1 MFKEKIQAAIED
13 IQNGKF
19 VIVTDDVDRENEGDL
34 IMASEMITPEAVNFM
49 AKYARG
55 LICVSIN
62 KEDAK
67 RLQLDLMEQK
77 NTSLHETNFTV
88 SIDAVNDTTTGI
100 SAQDRSKTIRLMVDE
115 NSKPEDFARPGHI
128 FPILAKDGGILRRS
142 GHTEASLELAEL
154 AGFKSSGV
162 LCEIMAE
169 DGTMLRGKNLQNFA
183 DEHDL
188 KLISIAELISYV
200 RIKKSLIEKI
210 ETTKLPT
217 DYGDFTLHLYQDK
230 FESKQHIALTHG
242 KIDKKK
248 PTLIR
253 VHSECVTGD
262 IFSSKRCD
270 CGAQLDHAMKKIVEA
285 GSGIIIYL
293 KQEGRGIGLKHKIQ
307 AYKLQDEGLDTVEAN
322 EALGFK
328 EDLREYGT
336 GAQILRDLGVTKI
349 NLLTNNPRK
358 IAGIEGYGIKIE
370 KSLPIEIKPGE
381 YNLRYLRTKKKKL
394 AHKLTLVE

>member
-1 MFKEKIQAAIED
+1 MFKQKIQEAIED

-55 LICVSIN
+55 LICVSVN
-62 KEDAK
+62 NDDAN
-67 RLQLDLMEQK
+67 RLQLGLMEQK

-88 SIDAVNDTTTGI
+88 SIDAVKNTTTGI
-100 SAQDRSKTIRLMVDE
+100 SAHDRSKTIRLMVDE
-115 NSKPEDFARPGHI
+115 RSTPEDFARPGHI
-128 FPILAKDGGILRRS
+128 FPILAKEGGVLRRS

-154 AGFKSSGV
+154 AGFKPSGV

-169 DGTMLRGKNLQNFA
+169 DGTMLRGENLIRFA
-183 DEHDL
+183 EKHSL
-188 KLISIAELISYV
+188 KLISITELISFV
-200 RIKKSLIEKI
+200 RVKKTLIKKI

-217 DYGDFTLHLYQDK
+217 TYGDFLLHLYQDK
-230 FESKQHIALTHG
+230 FENKQHIALTHG
-242 KIDKKK
+242 NIQNKQ
-248 PTLIR
+248 PTLVR

-262 IFSSKRCD
+262 IFSSIRCD
-270 CGAQLDHAMKKIVEA
+270 CGSQLDYAMKKIVEV

-322 EALGFK
+322 EKLGFPP
-328 EDLREYGT
+328 DMRDYGT
-336 GAQILRDLGVTKI
+336 GAQILKDLGITKLNI
-349 NLLTNNPRK
+349 MTNNPK
-358 IAGIEGYGIKIE
+358 KLVGLEGHGLEIAERIKIKMPTAPENE
-370 KSLPIEIKPGE
+370 K
-381 YNLRYLRTKKKKL
+381 YLSTKAKKL
-394 AHKLTLVE
+394 GHLFD

>member
-1 MFKEKIQAAIED
+1 MFKQKIQAAIED

-55 LICVSIN
+55 LICVSVN
-62 KEDAK
+62 NDDAN
-67 RLQLDLMEQK
+67 RLQLGLMEQK

-88 SIDAVNDTTTGI
+88 SIDAVKNTTTGI
-100 SAQDRSKTIRLMVDE
+100 SAHDRSKTIRLMVDE
-115 NSKPEDFARPGHI
+115 RSTPEDFARPGHI
-128 FPILAKDGGILRRS
+128 FPILAKEGGVLRRS

-154 AGFKSSGV
+154 AGFKPSGV

-169 DGTMLRGKNLQNFA
+169 DGTMLRGENLTSFA
-183 DEHDL
+183 EKHSL
-188 KLISIAELISYV
+188 KLISITELISFV
-200 RIKKSLIEKI
+200 RVKKTLIKKI

-217 DYGDFTLHLYQDK
+217 TYGDFLLHLYQDK
-230 FESKQHIALTHG
+230 FENKQHIALTHG
-242 KIDKKK
+242 NIQNKQ
-248 PTLIR
+248 PTLVR

-262 IFSSKRCD
+262 IFSSIRCD
-270 CGAQLDHAMKKIVEA
+270 CGSQLDYAMKKIVEV

-322 EALGFK
+322 EKLGFPP
-328 EDLREYGT
+328 DMRDYGT
-336 GAQILRDLGVTKI
+336 GAQILKDLGITKLNI
-349 NLLTNNPRK
+349 MTNNPK
-358 IAGIEGYGIKIE
+358 KLVGLEGHGLEIAERIKIKMPTAPENE
-370 KSLPIEIKPGE
+370 K
-381 YNLRYLRTKKKKL
+381 YLSTKEKKL
-394 AHKLTLVE
+394 GHLFD

>member
-1 MFKEKIQAAIED
+1 MFKQKIQAAIED

-55 LICVSIN
+55 LICVSVN
-62 KEDAK
+62 NDDAN
-67 RLQLDLMEQK
+67 RLQLGLMEQK

-88 SIDAVNDTTTGI
+88 SIDAVKNTTTGI
-100 SAQDRSKTIRLMVDE
+100 SAHDRSKTIRLMVDE
-115 NSKPEDFARPGHI
+115 RSTPEDFARPGHI
-128 FPILAKDGGILRRS
+128 FPILAKEGGVLRRS

-154 AGFKSSGV
+154 AGFKPSGV

-169 DGTMLRGKNLQNFA
+169 DGTMLRGENLTSFA
-183 DEHDL
+183 KKHSL
-188 KLISIAELISYV
+188 KLISITELISFV
-200 RIKKSLIEKI
+200 RVKKTLIKKI

-217 DYGDFTLHLYQDK
+217 TYGDFLLHLYQDK
-230 FESKQHIALTHG
+230 FENKQHIALTHG
-242 KIDKKK
+242 NIQNEQ
-248 PTLIR
+248 PTLVR

-262 IFSSKRCD
+262 IFSSIRCD
-270 CGAQLDHAMKKIVEA
+270 CGSQLNYAMKKIVEV

-322 EALGFK
+322 EKLGFPP
-328 EDLREYGT
+328 DMRDYGT
-336 GAQILRDLGVTKI
+336 GAQILKDLGITKLNI
-349 NLLTNNPRK
+349 MTNNPK
-358 IAGIEGYGIKIE
+358 KLVGLEGHGLEIAERIKIKMPTAPENE
-370 KSLPIEIKPGE
+370 K
-381 YNLRYLRTKKKKL
+381 YLSTKAKKL
-394 AHKLTLVE
+394 GHLFD

>member
-1 MFKEKIQAAIED
+1 MFKQKIQAAIED

-55 LICVSIN
+55 LICVSVN
-62 KEDAK
+62 NDDAN
-67 RLQLDLMEQK
+67 RLQLGLMEQK

-88 SIDAVNDTTTGI
+88 SIDAVKNTTTGI
-100 SAQDRSKTIRLMVDE
+100 SAHDRSKTIRLMVDE
-115 NSKPEDFARPGHI
+115 RSTPEDFARPGHI
-128 FPILAKDGGILRRS
+128 FPILAKEGGVLRRS

-154 AGFKSSGV
+154 AGFKPSGV

-169 DGTMLRGKNLQNFA
+169 DGTMLRGENLTSFA
-183 DEHDL
+183 EKHSL
-188 KLISIAELISYV
+188 KLISITELISFV
-200 RIKKSLIEKI
+200 RVKKTLIKKI

-217 DYGDFTLHLYQDK
+217 TYGEFLLHLYQDK
-230 FESKQHIALTHG
+230 FENKQHIALTHG
-242 KIDKKK
+242 NIQNEQ
-248 PTLIR
+248 PTLVR

-262 IFSSKRCD
+262 IFSSIRCD
-270 CGAQLDHAMKKIVEA
+270 CGSQLDYAMKKIVEV

-322 EALGFK
+322 EKLGFPP
-328 EDLREYGT
+328 DMRDYGT
-336 GAQILRDLGVTKI
+336 GAQILKDLGITKLNI
-349 NLLTNNPRK
+349 MTNNPK
-358 IAGIEGYGIKIE
+358 KLIGLEGHGLEIAERIKIKMPTAPENE
-370 KSLPIEIKPGE
+370 K
-381 YNLRYLRTKKKKL
+381 YLSTKAKKL
-394 AHKLTLVE
+394 GHLFD

>member
-19 VIVTDDVDRENEGDL
+19 VIVTDDADRENEGDL

-55 LICVSIN
+55 LICVSVN
-62 KEDAK
+62 KDDAD

-77 NTSLHETNFTV
+77 NTSLHETNFTI
-88 SIDAVNDTTTGI
+88 SIDAIKDTTTGI

-115 NSKPEDFARPGHI
+115 HSTPEDFARPGHI
-128 FPILAKDGGILRRS
+128 FPILAKEGGVLRRS

-154 AGFKSSGV
+154 AGFKPSGV

-169 DGTMLRGKNLQNFA
+169 DGTMLRAKDLVSFA
-183 DEHDL
+183 EKHDL
-188 KLISIAELISYV
+188 KLISITDLISYV
-200 RIKKSLIEKI
+200 RVKKSLIEKI

-217 DYGDFTLHLYQDK
+217 DYGNFMLHLYQDK
-230 FESKQHIALTHG
+230 FENKQHIALTYG
-242 KIDKKK
+242 KIQNTE
-248 PTLIR
+248 PTLVR
-253 VHSECVTGD
+253 VHSECITGD

-270 CGAQLDHAMKKIVEA
+270 CGSQLDYAMKKIVEH

-307 AYKLQDEGLDTVEAN
+307 AYKLQDEGFDTVEAN
-322 EALGFK
+322 EKLGFPP
-328 EDLREYGT
+328 DMRDYGT
-336 GAQILRDLGVTKI
+336 GAQILKDLGVTKL
-349 NLLTNNPRK
+349 NVMTNNPKKLVGLEGHGLK
-358 IAGIEGYGIKIE
+358 ISKRIKINMPTEPENE
-370 KSLPIEIKPGE
+370 K
-381 YNLRYLRTKKKKL
+381 YLSTKAKKL
-394 AHKLTLVE
+394 GHMFD

>member
-1 MFKEKIQAAIED
+1 MFREKIQAAIED

-19 VIVTDDVDRENEGDL
+19 VIVTDDADRENEGDL

-62 KEDAK
+62 KKDAK

-88 SIDAVNDTTTGI
+88 SIDAVKDTTTGI

-169 DGTMLRGKNLQNFA
+169 DGTMLRGKDLQNFA

-242 KIDKKK
+242 KIDKKN

-322 EALGFK
+322 EKLGFPP
-328 EDLREYGT
+328 DMRDYGT
-336 GAQILRDLGVTKI
+336 GAQILKDLGVTKL
-349 NLLTNNPRK
+349 NVMTNNPK
-358 IAGIEGYGIKIE
+358 KLVGLEGHGLEICERIKIKMPTE
-370 KSLPIEIKPGE
+370 PENE
-381 YNLRYLRTKKKKL
+381 RYLSTKEKKL
-394 AHKLTLVE
+394 GHIFD

>member
-1 MFKEKIQAAIED
+1 MFREKIKAAIED

-19 VIVTDDVDRENEGDL
+19 VIVTDDADRENEGDL

-88 SIDAVNDTTTGI
+88 SIDAVKDTTTGI

-169 DGTMLRGKNLQNFA
+169 DGTMLRGKDLQNFA

-230 FESKQHIALTHG
+230 FES
-242 KIDKKK
+242 
-248 PTLIR
+248 
-253 VHSECVTGD
+253 
-262 IFSSKRCD
+262 
-270 CGAQLDHAMKKIVEA
+270 
-285 GSGIIIYL
+285 
-293 KQEGRGIGLKHKIQ
+293 
-307 AYKLQDEGLDTVEAN
+307 
-322 EALGFK
+322 
-328 EDLREYGT
+328 
-336 GAQILRDLGVTKI
+336 
-349 NLLTNNPRK
+349 
-358 IAGIEGYGIKIE
+358 
-370 KSLPIEIKPGE
+370 
-381 YNLRYLRTKKKKL
+381 
-394 AHKLTLVE
+394 

>member
-1 MFKEKIQAAIED
+1 MYKEKIESAIED

-19 VIVTDDVDRENEGDL
+19 VIVTDDADRENEGDL

-55 LICVSIN
+55 LICVSVN
-62 KEDAK
+62 KDDAS

-77 NTSLHETNFTV
+77 NTSLHETNFTI
-88 SIDAVNDTTTGI
+88 SIDAVKDTTTGI

-115 NSKPEDFARPGHI
+115 HSKPEDFARPGHI
-128 FPILAKDGGILRRS
+128 FPILAKEGGVLRRS

-154 AGFKSSGV
+154 AGFKPSGV

-169 DGTMLRGKNLQNFA
+169 DGTMLRGKDLFKFAIEHNF
-183 DEHDL
+183 

-200 RIKKSLIEKI
+200 RVKKSLIEKI

-217 DYGDFTLHLYQDK
+217 DYGDFMLHLYQDK
-230 FESKQHIALTHG
+230 FENKQHIALTHG
-242 KIDKKK
+242 KVQNNE
-248 PTLIR
+248 PTLVR

-270 CGAQLDHAMKKIVEA
+270 CGAQLDYAMKKVVEA
-285 GSGIIIYL
+285 GCGIIIYL
-293 KQEGRGIGLKHKIQ
+293 KQEGRGIGLKHKIK

-322 EALGFK
+322 EKLGFPP
-328 EDLREYGT
+328 DMRDYGT
-336 GAQILRDLGVTKI
+336 GAQILKDLGVTKL
-349 NLLTNNPRK
+349 NVMTNNPK
-358 IAGIEGYGIKIE
+358 KLVGLEGHGLEISERIKIKMPTEPENE
-370 KSLPIEIKPGE
+370 K
-381 YNLRYLRTKKKKL
+381 YLSTKAKKL
-394 AHKLTLVE
+394 GHIFD

>member
-1 MFKEKIQAAIED
+1 MFREKIKAAIED

-19 VIVTDDVDRENEGDL
+19 VIVTDDADRENEGDL

-88 SIDAVNDTTTGI
+88 SIDAVKDTTTGI

-169 DGTMLRGKNLQNFA
+169 DGTMLRGKDLQNFA

-322 EALGFK
+322 EKLGFPP
-328 EDLREYGT
+328 DMRDYGT
-336 GAQILRDLGVTKI
+336 GAQILKDLGVTKL
-349 NLLTNNPRK
+349 NVMTNNPK
-358 IAGIEGYGIKIE
+358 KLVGLEGHSLEICERIKIKMPTE
-370 KSLPIEIKPGE
+370 PENE
-381 YNLRYLRTKKKKL
+381 RYLSTKEKKL
-394 AHKLTLVE
+394 GHIFD

>member
-1 MFKEKIQAAIED
+1 MFKQKIQAAIED

-55 LICVSIN
+55 LICVSVN
-62 KEDAK
+62 NDDAN
-67 RLQLDLMEQK
+67 RLQLGLMEQK

-88 SIDAVNDTTTGI
+88 SIDAVKNTTTGI
-100 SAQDRSKTIRLMVDE
+100 SAHDRSKTIRLMVDE
-115 NSKPEDFARPGHI
+115 RSTPEDFARPGHI
-128 FPILAKDGGILRRS
+128 FPILAKEGGVLRRS

-154 AGFKSSGV
+154 AGFKPSGV

-169 DGTMLRGKNLQNFA
+169 DGTMLRGENLIRFA
-183 DEHDL
+183 EKHSL
-188 KLISIAELISYV
+188 KLISITELISFV
-200 RIKKSLIEKI
+200 RVKKTLIKKI

-217 DYGDFTLHLYQDK
+217 TYGDFLLHLYQDK
-230 FESKQHIALTHG
+230 FENKQHIALTHG
-242 KIDKKK
+242 NIQNKQ
-248 PTLIR
+248 PTLVR

-262 IFSSKRCD
+262 IFSSIRCD
-270 CGAQLDHAMKKIVEA
+270 CGSQLDYAMKKIVEV

-322 EALGFK
+322 EKLGFPP
-328 EDLREYGT
+328 DMRDYGT
-336 GAQILRDLGVTKI
+336 GAQILKDLGITKLNI
-349 NLLTNNPRK
+349 MTNNPK
-358 IAGIEGYGIKIE
+358 KLVGLEGHGLEIAERIKIKMPTAPENE
-370 KSLPIEIKPGE
+370 K
-381 YNLRYLRTKKKKL
+381 YLSTKAKKL
-394 AHKLTLVE
+394 GHLFD

>member
-1 MFKEKIQAAIED
+1 MFREKIQAAIED

-19 VIVTDDVDRENEGDL
+19 VIVTDDADRENEGDL

-88 SIDAVNDTTTGI
+88 SIDAVKDTTTGI

-169 DGTMLRGKNLQNFA
+169 DGTMLRGKDLQNFA

-242 KIDKKK
+242 MIDKKK

-270 CGAQLDHAMKKIVEA
+270 CGAQLDHAMKKIVEV

-322 EALGFK
+322 EKLGFPP
-328 EDLREYGT
+328 DMRDYGT
-336 GAQILRDLGVTKI
+336 GAQILKDLGVTKL
-349 NLLTNNPRK
+349 NVMTNNP
-358 IAGIEGYGIKIE
+358 
-370 KSLPIEIKPGE
+370 
-381 YNLRYLRTKKKKL
+381 KKL
-394 AHKLTLVE
+394 VGLEGHGLETVSYTHLTLPTR

>member
-1 MFKEKIQAAIED
+1 MYKEKIQAAIED

-55 LICVSIN
+55 LICVSVN
-62 KEDAK
+62 KDDAN

-77 NTSLHETNFTV
+77 NTSLHETNFTI
-88 SIDAVNDTTTGI
+88 SIDAVKDTTTGI

-115 NSKPEDFARPGHI
+115 HSKPADFARPGHI
-128 FPILAKDGGILRRS
+128 FPILAKEGGVLRRS

-154 AGFKSSGV
+154 AGFKPSGV

-169 DGTMLRGKNLQNFA
+169 DGTMLRGKDLFSFA
-183 DEHDL
+183 DKHNL
-188 KLISIAELISYV
+188 KLISITELISYV
-200 RIKKSLIEKI
+200 RVKKSLIDKI

-217 DYGDFTLHLYQDK
+217 DYGDFVLHLYQDK
-230 FESKQHIALTHG
+230 FENKQHIALTHG
-242 KIDKKK
+242 KVQNNE
-248 PTLIR
+248 PTLVR

-270 CGAQLDHAMKKIVEA
+270 CGAQLDYAMKKIVEV
-285 GSGIIIYL
+285 GCGIIIYL
-293 KQEGRGIGLKHKIQ
+293 KQEGRGIGLKHKIK

-322 EALGFK
+322 EKLGFPP
-328 EDLREYGT
+328 DMRDYGT
-336 GAQILRDLGVTKI
+336 GAQILKDLGVTKL
-349 NLLTNNPRK
+349 NVMTNNPK
-358 IAGIEGYGIKIE
+358 KLVGLEGHGLEISERIKIKMPTEPENE
-370 KSLPIEIKPGE
+370 K
-381 YNLRYLRTKKKKL
+381 YLSTKAKKL
-394 AHKLTLVE
+394 GHIFD

>member
-1 MFKEKIQAAIED
+1 MFKQKIQAAIED

-55 LICVSIN
+55 LICVSVN
-62 KEDAK
+62 NDDAN
-67 RLQLDLMEQK
+67 RLQLGLMEQK

-88 SIDAVNDTTTGI
+88 SIDAVKNTTTGI
-100 SAQDRSKTIRLMVDE
+100 SAHDRSKTIRLMVDE
-115 NSKPEDFARPGHI
+115 RSTPEDFARPGHI
-128 FPILAKDGGILRRS
+128 FPILAKEGGVLRRS

-154 AGFKSSGV
+154 AGFKPSGV

-169 DGTMLRGKNLQNFA
+169 DGTMLRGENLTSFA
-183 DEHDL
+183 EKHSL
-188 KLISIAELISYV
+188 KLISITELISFV
-200 RIKKSLIEKI
+200 RVKKTLIKKI

-217 DYGDFTLHLYQDK
+217 TYGEFLLHLYQDK
-230 FESKQHIALTHG
+230 FENKQHIALTHG
-242 KIDKKK
+242 NIQNEQ
-248 PTLIR
+248 PTLVR

-262 IFSSKRCD
+262 IFSSIRCD
-270 CGAQLDHAMKKIVEA
+270 CGSQLDYAMKKIVEV

-322 EALGFK
+322 EKLGFPP
-328 EDLREYGT
+328 DMRDYGT
-336 GAQILRDLGVTKI
+336 GAQILKDLGITKLNI
-349 NLLTNNPRK
+349 MTNNPK
-358 IAGIEGYGIKIE
+358 KLVGLEGHGLEIAERIKIKMPTAPENE
-370 KSLPIEIKPGE
+370 K
-381 YNLRYLRTKKKKL
+381 YLSTKAKKL
-394 AHKLTLVE
+394 GHLFD